1 MNNLYING
9 YDLTIDQIVTALN
22 DNTEV
27 KLDKAA
33 EQLCNGSRNQINRWL
48 EGTPPVIYGI
58 NTGLGN
64 MKDTVLSPE
73 EHKSW
78 NKTIPYP
85 HAVALGN
92 PIDPEITR
100 TALLLRANVLARS
113 YSAVRVELIE
123 RLLELFNSGISP
135 LVYELGSTGLSDL
148 SPLSQNIMFIAGL
161 EEAKAFIGD
170 EVLKATDAFKEKN
183 IAETFDLEC
192 KEVLALMNGSTM
204 TQAIA
209 VLSFNRLEKA
219 FGNISDEMEKTEAT
233 LYHSI
238 KNSIG
243 LVKLNLNK
251 ENNVSCDNPLLFKT
265 DDGSYEP
272 VMGCNC
278 SNTQIGYMMDL
289 VTVLVSDMSKWIY
302 RNTGDSDSNNILNI
316 INKLDQLVM
325 PATADSITTKT
336 SQEDHVEFSYGAAR
350 KAKRSVD
357 LLLKIIN

>member
-1 MNNLYING
+1 MDKLYING
-9 YDLTIDQIVTALN
+9 YDLTVEDVMKALN
-22 DNTEV
+22 EDIEV
-27 KLDKAA
+27 ILDEKAR
-33 EQLCNGSRNQINRWL
+33 EMCKDSRSQIDRWL
-48 EGTPPVIYGI
+48 EGDPPVIYGI

-73 EHKSW
+73 EHKRW

-85 HAVALGN
+85 HAVALGKA
-92 PIDPEITR
+92 IEPEITR
-100 TALLLRANVLARS
+100 ASLLLRANVLARS

-123 RLLELFNSGISP
+123 RLLELFNSGLSP
-135 LVYELGSTGLSDL
+135 VVYELGSTGLSDL
-148 SPLSQNIMFIAGL
+148 SPLSQNTMFVAGL
-161 EEAKAFIGD
+161 EEAKAFSDGTMTSAR
-170 EVLKATDAFKEKN
+170 EAFKKAGIE
-183 IAETFDLEC
+183 ETFDLEC

-209 VLSFNRLEKA
+209 ILTFNKLERI
-219 FGNISDEMEKTEAT
+219 FDDMSSDIEKTEAT
-233 LYHSI
+233 LYHSL
-238 KNSIG
+238 KNSMNLI
-243 LVKLNLNK
+243 KLNLNK

-265 DDGSYEP
+265 DGNNYEP

-289 VTVLVSDMSKWIY
+289 VTVLVSDMCKWMY
-302 RNTGDSDSNNILNI
+302 RNNSHEDKSYVLNI

-350 KAKRSVD
+350 KAKRSVE
-357 LLLKIIN
+357 LLEKAL

>member
-1 MNNLYING
+1 MDKLYING
-9 YDLTIDQIVTALN
+9 YDLTIDHVLKAVN
-22 DNTEV
+22 GEV
-27 KLDKAA
+27 EATLDDEA
-33 EQLCNGSRNQINRWL
+33 EKRCRKSRSQVDRWL
-48 EGTPPVIYGI
+48 EGEPPVIYGI

-85 HAVALGN
+85 HAVALGK
-92 PIDPEITR
+92 PIEPEITR

-135 LVYELGSTGLSDL
+135 VVYELGSTGLSDL
-148 SPLSQNIMFIAGL
+148 SPLSQNTMFLAGL
-161 EEAKAFIGD
+161 EEARAFSDGNMVSAR
-170 EVLKATDAFKEKN
+170 EAFKKAG
-183 IAETFDLEC
+183 IQETFDLEC

-204 TQAIA
+204 TQAIS
-209 VLSFNRLEKA
+209 LLTFHKLEKVFDKIA
-219 FGNISDEMEKTEAT
+219 QDMEASEAS

-238 KNSIG
+238 KNSVG
-243 LVKLNLNK
+243 LIKMNLNK
-251 ENNVSCDNPLLFKT
+251 ENNVSCDNPLLFNT
-265 DDGSYEP
+265 EGDSYEA

-289 VTVLVSDMSKWIY
+289 STVLVSDMCKWIY
-302 RNTGDSDSNNILNI
+302 RNSEKDKATVLNI
-316 INKLDQLVM
+316 INKADQLVM

-350 KAKRSVD
+350 KAKRSVE
-357 LLLKIIN
+357 LLLKLVD